1 MAVFAAGA
9 AIALFCFIVYRLKLL
24 TAGGSS
30 AAFVLG
36 ITAYAAFDW
45 HALVLIGAFFASS
58 VIWTK
63 FGKRR
68 KIASEV
74 LRHESGGRTAGQVLA
89 NGGAGLAAAAVH
101 LFMPSPVWLAAFAAS
116 FAEAAADTWASE
128 LGFLSKEKPYHLK
141 LRKKVEPGLSGAVSW
156 LGSTA
161 SAAGAICIAVAAFL
175 LYNEISLAVAAII
188 AASAVAGCFA
198 DTIFG
203 AWVEPACQCRR
214 CGIQT
219 ESELHCGEKTVTTR
233 GAVWMTNNM
242 VNFLSS
248 FFSACLAA
256 ALTALL
262 L

>member
-1 MAVFAAGA
+1 MAVLTAAA
-9 AIALFCFIVYRLKLL
+9 AIAVFCFLIYRLKLL
-24 TAGGSS
+24 TAGGSL
-30 AAFVLG
+30 AAFLLG
-36 ITAYAAFDW
+36 TTAYTAFDW
-45 HALVLIGAFFASS
+45 RALVLIGAFFASS

-68 KIASEV
+68 KNASEV

-89 NGGAGLAAAAVH
+89 NGGAGLAAALLH

-161 SAAGAICIAVAAFL
+161 SAAGALCIAVAAIQ
-175 LYNEISLAVAAII
+175 LYNEISFEAAAII
-188 AASAVAGCFA
+188 AACGFAGCFA

-203 AWVEPACQCRR
+203 AYVEPACHCCV

-219 ESELHCGEKTVTTR
+219 ESEIHCGEKTVTTR

-248 FFSACLAA
+248 LFSA
-256 ALTALL
+256 
-262 L
+262 